1 MEWAESGFVRE
12 YRSPGKRCYPYKHL
26 GRGAGLRQSKGR
38 REEQDTGRGTGERKR
53 EEGKKERKGKERKGK
68 KEKSPALA
76 RSPQRTFFF
85 FWLGLFVSSFSSVLV
100 FASPCVFEQAC
111 LYGPLPEQLGFL
123 NLTRSLSHARS
134 VWNQSGQPQCW

>member
-85 FWLGLFVSSFSSVLV
+85 FFLARLVCFFFFLCLFLPLRASLNKPVCMDLCPNSS
-100 FASPCVFEQAC
+100 
-111 LYGPLPEQLGFL
+111 GF
-123 NLTRSLSHARS
+123 
-134 VWNQSGQPQCW
+134 